1 MLRSHDE
8 FCSYTMEHD
17 LFDLAAAY
25 ITRLVE
31 HLRFISM
38 FISVTK

>member
-1 MLRSHDE
+1 
-8 FCSYTMEHD
+8 MEHD